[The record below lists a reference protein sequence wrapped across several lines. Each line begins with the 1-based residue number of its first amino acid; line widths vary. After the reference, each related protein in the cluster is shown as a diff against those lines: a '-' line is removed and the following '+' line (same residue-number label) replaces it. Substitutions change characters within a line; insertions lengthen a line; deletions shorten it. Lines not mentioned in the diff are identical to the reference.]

1 MPSRYEET
9 IYNML
14 SDEPV
19 APSEVAKKLEV
30 NYQTAKNAPMH
41 LAVTRKDVHYKNS
54 GRIYIFWKAGGR

>member
-1 MPSRYEET
+1 
-9 IYNML
+9 ML